1 MGGGHLCGGEKQEKE
16 KNEMKCEL
24 MKMKWKEE
32 NLKKKKT
39 IIEKYYH
46 NIFTINFK

>member
-32 NLKKKKT
+32 NLKKKKN
-39 IIEKYYH
+39 H
-46 NIFTINFK
+46 NWKILPQYFYNKF